1 MAFYTFS
8 VSSFITIATL
18 LSSIQPISL
27 QCEIF
32 LNAHIMEKI
41 GGGNMEIHT
50 EVEFNQ
56 LLLIAHMEKSGRWK
70 YVDSWEGAFSL
81 VKRETGP
88 GYPPF
93 E

>member
-1 MAFYTFS
+1 
-8 VSSFITIATL
+8 
-18 LSSIQPISL
+18 
-27 QCEIF
+27 
-32 LNAHIMEKI
+32 MEKI
-41 GGGNMEIHT
+41 GGGNMEIHI

-70 YVDSWEGAFSL
+70 YVDPWEGAFSL
-81 VKRETGP
+81 LKRETGP

>member
-1 MAFYTFS
+1 
-8 VSSFITIATL
+8 
-18 LSSIQPISL
+18 
-27 QCEIF
+27 
-32 LNAHIMEKI
+32 MEKI

-56 LLLIAHMEKSGRWK
+56 LLLIAHMEKSGRKK

-81 VKRETGP
+81 LKRETGP